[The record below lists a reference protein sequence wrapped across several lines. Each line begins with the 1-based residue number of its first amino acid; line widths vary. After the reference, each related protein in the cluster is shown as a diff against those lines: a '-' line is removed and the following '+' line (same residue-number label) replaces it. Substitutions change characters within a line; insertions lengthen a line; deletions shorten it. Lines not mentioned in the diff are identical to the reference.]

1 MVEHRL
7 NRVRVCSAHPAHL
20 PKPELTL
27 DPTEEALKIYHW
39 WKLFSAKM
47 QV

>member
-1 MVEHRL
+1 MVEHHL
-7 NRVRVCSAHPAHL
+7 NRVRVCSAHPTNL

-27 DPTEEALKIYHW
+27 DLTEEAVKIHPW